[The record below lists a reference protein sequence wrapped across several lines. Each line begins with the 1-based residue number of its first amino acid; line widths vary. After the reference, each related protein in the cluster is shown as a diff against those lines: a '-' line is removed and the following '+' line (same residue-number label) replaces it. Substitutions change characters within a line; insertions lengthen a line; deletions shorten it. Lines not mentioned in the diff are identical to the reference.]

1 MTTHYSKFERV
12 KDIKELADKYRKKC
26 PINVRTVNDWIV
38 NRIYESSA
46 PRYYISFEEARRNV
60 SRILRN
66 KPIDRSNKYIIKMY
80 KDLAKRVKEY
90 NTEHDRNII
99 DFECL
104 FDILNEKANS
114 FYLSKSTIRNI
125 IYKYDYGK

>member
-1 MTTHYSKFERV
+1 MTMHYIKFERV
-12 KDIKELADKYRKKC
+12 KDIKELADKYRKEC
-26 PINVRTVNDWIV
+26 PINVRAVNDWII

-60 SRILRN
+60 SKILKN

-80 KDLAKRVKEY
+80 EDLAKRVKEY
-90 NTEHDRNII
+90 NTEHNRNII
-99 DFECL
+99 DFKCL

-114 FYLSKSTIRNI
+114 FYLSKYTIRNI
-125 IYKYDYGK
+125 ISKHNYGK